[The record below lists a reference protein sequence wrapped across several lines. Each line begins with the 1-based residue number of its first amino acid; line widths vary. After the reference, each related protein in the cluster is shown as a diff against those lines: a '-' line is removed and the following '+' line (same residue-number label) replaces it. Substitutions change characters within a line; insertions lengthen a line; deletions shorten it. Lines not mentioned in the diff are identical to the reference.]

1 MGTFL
6 IIQITSYDNLTHKLP
21 CFNRKESC
29 TSELKTIGNDSCST
43 LEDEEEERIHFQN
56 KQPGLSLLL
65 FLGTRYSVQK

>member
-1 MGTFL
+1 MPGMP
-6 IIQITSYDNLTHKLP
+6 SP
-21 CFNRKESC
+21 A
-29 TSELKTIGNDSCST
+29 ELKTIGNDSCST